1 MRHFDAGFCLF
12 PSTSPLRGNAHEG
25 ARPPIRRLISQ
36 ASLGSARLP
45 AYTANHY
52 HLRFWLAMQL
62 SALRKGSIATV
73 ICVTDVAKPDAVA
86 HRLRELGFV
95 EGESVRVV
103 ALAPWG
109 GNPMV
114 VQVGTS
120 RFALRRDEAARVQ
133 VQQG

>member
-1 MRHFDAGFCLF
+1 
-12 PSTSPLRGNAHEG
+12 
-25 ARPPIRRLISQ
+25 
-36 ASLGSARLP
+36 
-45 AYTANHY
+45 
-52 HLRFWLAMQL
+52 MQL

>member
-1 MRHFDAGFCLF
+1 MVVNSAIDFTGTFTGTSWGCAADCLYCK
-12 PSTSPLRGNAHEG
+12 
-25 ARPPIRRLISQ
+25 
-36 ASLGSARLP
+36 SLSF
-45 AYTANHY
+45 T
-52 HLRFWLAMQL
+52 FWLAMQL
-62 SALRKGSIATV
+62 SELRKGSTATV
-73 ICVTDVAKPDAVA
+73 TSVADVTNPDAVA

-95 EGESVRVV
+95 AGEPVRVV

-114 VQVGTS
+114 VQVGAT